1 MKSAFLEPCN
11 LYMLHNA
18 YLNALREAGT
28 FLLQHLLIQHVLCM
42 IM

>member
-11 LYMLHNA
+11 FNILHDA

-28 FLLQHLLIQHVLCM
+28 FLLQHLLIQRVLCM